1 MEDIESYE
9 RASADLEILQAAYPD
24 EISIDSIGDD
34 RGPLIFTITLPMSNT
49 NNESEKNFGANIT
62 MEYPRGYPLNAIEIV
77 SYRTNPKFDKKLI
90 ESVVDEVRL
99 KAKEGMENAEES
111 GFACCA
117 AAFQKWSE
125 CLEGLKKGNDAIENE
140 CSTQFNEL
148 RTDDEI
154 INWITSEKTLIDR
167 KSVFQAHC
175 CAVSSNEIVKRAVDQ
190 LIMSNS
196 KIQRATHNMFAY
208 RFSVIKDDGR
218 EILIHDNDDDGEDGA
233 GSRLAQLLESRK
245 EDGVLVLV
253 SRWYGGVHLGSKRF
267 AHIVNVA
274 RDLLNEC
281 HEKGFFTKR

>member
-1 MEDIESYE
+1 MDDNESYE

-24 EISIDSIGDD
+24 EISIDSVGDNFF
-34 RGPLIFTITLPMSNT
+34 PIIFTLTLPMSPT
-49 NNESEKNFGANIT
+49 SSIAEKSFGANIT
-62 MEYPRGYPLNAIEIV
+62 MEYPKGYPLNAIEIV

-90 ESVVDEVRL
+90 ESVVDAVRS
-99 KAKEGMENAEES
+99 KAKEGMENEEES

-117 AAFQKWSE
+117 AAVQQWTE
-125 CLEGLKKGNDAIENE
+125 CLEGLNKENE
-140 CSTQFNEL
+140 VIKHKISLDLHETKK
-148 RTDDEI
+148 DDDI
-154 INWITSEKTLIDR
+154 TWITSDKTLIDR

-175 CAVSSNEIVKRAVDQ
+175 CAVSSSDMVNRAVNQ

-208 RFSVIKDDGR
+208 RFSAVKEDGR

-245 EDGVLVLV
+245 EDGILVLV
-253 SRWYGGVHLGSKRF
+253 SRWYGGVHLGPKRF

-274 RDLLNEC
+274 RDLLNDC
-281 HEKGFFTKR
+281 HEKGIFTKQ